1 MIEASGYEN
10 SDRIIKIFNS
20 TISIEIQK
28 ILEIIADGV
37 INEARYIL
45 AKNENIDT
53 GGLLGSI
60 RIFEL
65 GQDYVIVGTDAPHAG
80 YIEYGRGP
88 IRPVRATVLRF
99 FDKKTGKLVFT
110 KYVGPTEPMPFM
122 QPAAEKWARMFEGI
136 VAERAQKLLR

>member
-1 MIEASGYEN
+1 
-10 SDRIIKIFNS
+10 
-20 TISIEIQK
+20 
-28 ILEIIADGV
+28 
-37 INEARYIL
+37 
-45 AKNENIDT
+45 
-53 GGLLGSI
+53 LGSI